1 MVNFNGKAACEYHN
15 KKLSY
20 CKNDDFFE
28 AKFTFS
34 TWLGSDKN
42 EKKKKTTNQ
51 FYLEKKNHNTAITV
65 EMTASISEKAKKRRK
80 KMVWKLHNV
89 LVLCDTFRVT

>member
-42 EKKKKTTNQ
+42 EKKKKPLTSFT
-51 FYLEKKNHNTAITV
+51 
-65 EMTASISEKAKKRRK
+65 
-80 KMVWKLHNV
+80 
-89 LVLCDTFRVT
+89 